1 MNWINAYS
9 YYSSRSSVP
18 YIILALIGAAIG
30 IAILVYFMVYLY
42 RIERNTRST
51 LWYLQL
57 LTRQQPNQND
67 APTQSD
73 PNTAA
78 ESAEQAMPN
87 DTATPAPFQGIAP
100 EQPTNDKE
108 SSPVPVIIA
117 LCLVGFLIIA
127 GIVSSVV

>member
-78 ESAEQAMPN
+78 ESAEQATPN
-87 DTATPAPFQGIAP
+87 DTAAPAPFQGIAP
-100 EQPTNDKE
+100 EQLTNDKE
-108 SSPVPVIIA
+108 SSPVPVIFA

-127 GIVSSVV
+127 GIVSSVT